1 MYNASLLKSGLIGL
15 IGWRQNIDPSGTQL
29 TSLTTGTSG
38 MFFNDEHPLL
48 TFENIESVAPKFDDI
63 TTPTQTFT
71 GWLQAKTEAGIIRAI
86 DAWISKKFAVKT
98 ARNLLERNQLYYTT
112 GSQQDLIT
120 MGTDVCGIEV
130 QPTRSRNISMT
141 IEQVGIQ
148 FDTDQT
154 VTVRLFD
161 ATLNTEVDNQVIS
174 YTGNGG
180 LQWTVVYDQAS
191 ITGNAINGV
200 YDHTVNNT
208 SIASSGSNRY
218 YTATPFEVAGSVASL
233 WNIENNSYTSTQNY
247 GLNLRVNIQCDY
259 TDFILEQK
267 ELFKTVI
274 GKQVAID
281 MLREMA
287 YNPNIRAN
295 RNESNMSTTQI
306 LYEIDGDSQG
316 KDGGMRHQL
325 DEAIKNL
332 SIDFEGIDKIC
343 LPCKKYSIRMKAI

>member
-1 MYNASLLKSGLIGL
+1 
-15 IGWRQNIDPSGTQL
+15 
-29 TSLTTGTSG
+29 
-38 MFFNDEHPLL
+38 
-48 TFENIESVAPKFDDI
+48 
-63 TTPTQTFT
+63 
-71 GWLQAKTEAGIIRAI
+71 
-86 DAWISKKFAVKT
+86 
-98 ARNLLERNQLYYTT
+98 
-112 GSQQDLIT
+112 
-120 MGTDVCGIEV
+120 
-130 QPTRSRNISMT
+130 MT

-161 ATLNTEVDNQVIS
+161 ATLNTEVDNQAIT

-180 LQWTVVYDQAS
+180 VQWTAVDWSVKGNGSYYVVYDQAS
-191 ITGNAINGV
+191 ITGSAINGV

-233 WNIENNSYTSTQNY
+233 WDIENNSYTLTQNY

-295 RNESNMSTTQI
+295 RNESNMSTAQI